1 MIRVIL
7 IDDEPLARSLLTNF
21 LDKIQDVEIVGAY
34 ENGFEGLKGI
44 TELKP
49 DLIFLD
55 IQMPKLNGFEMLE
68 LLDEIPH
75 TIFITA
81 YDKYAVKAFES
92 NAVDYLLKPYSQERL
107 IAAVEKAKE
116 LINKLP
122 NENKVKGA
130 MEAHQAHIET
140 IDRIAVKTG
149 TKIKIIYIEDV
160 EYLESQD
167 DYVMIYTRDGKYLKQ
182 KTMKFFET
190 HLPTQSFVRIHRSYM
205 VRIDF
210 VEQIEL
216 YEKEGYIIKL
226 KNGKTVPVSKS
237 GYNRLRTILNF

>member
-7 IDDEPLARSLLTNF
+7 IDDEPLARSLLRNF
-21 LDKIQDVEIVGAY
+21 LSEIEELEIVGEY

-44 TELKP
+44 TDLKP

-81 YDKYAVKAFES
+81 YDQYAVKAFES
-92 NAVDYLLKPYSQERL
+92 NAVDYLLKPFSQERL
-107 IAAVEKAKE
+107 ISALQKAKV
-116 LINKLP
+116 LMDNPLKP
-122 NENKVKGA
+122 NQVKGLI
-130 MEAHQAHIET
+130 EGHLEHIET
-140 IDRIAVKTG
+140 LDRIAVKTG
-149 TKIKIIYIEDV
+149 TKIKIIYTGEV

-167 DYVMIYTRDGKYLKQ
+167 DYVMIYTAEGKYLKQ
-182 KTMKFFET
+182 KTMKFFES
-190 HLPTQSFVRIHRSYM
+190 HLPPKSFIRVHRSYI
-205 VRIDF
+205 VRIDY

-216 YEKEGYIIKL
+216 YEKDSYIIKL
-226 KNGKTVPVSKS
+226 KNNQTIPVSKS
-237 GYNRLRTILNF
+237 GYNRLRAALNF